1 MSLVGKQAPPFK
13 AEAIENGGISTEIN
27 LEDYLGKQEI
37 LLYFYPK
44 DFTFVCPTELYAFQS
59 KLADFEA
66 KGVKLIGISTDTAET
81 HWAWLQTPKKQGG
94 IQGVTY
100 PLVAD
105 DSKTISMNYGVL
117 AGEYGLDDND
127 EFVFHGVAPI
137 AYRGTFFI
145 DKTGIVRHE
154 SVNFFPIGRNV
165 DEVLRVVDAWQHFEA
180 HGEVCPA
187 GWVKGDEAMVES
199 HEGVAEYQAKRS

>member
-1 MSLVGKQAPPFK
+1 MSLVGKKAPGFNAP
-13 AEAIENGGISTEIN
+13 AIDKGGVTTELN
-27 LEDYLGKQEI
+27 LNEYLGKQEV

-44 DFTFVCPTELYAFQS
+44 DFTFVCPTELFAFQA

-66 KGVKLIGISTDTAET
+66 KGVKLIGVSTDTAET

-105 DSKTISMNYGVL
+105 EAKTIAMDYGVL
-117 AGEYGLDDND
+117 GGDYGYNEEGD
-127 EFVFHGVAPI
+127 FVFEGVAPI

-145 DKTGIVRHE
+145 DKAGIVRHE
-154 SVNFFPIGRNV
+154 SINFFPIGRNV
-165 DEVLRVVDAWQHFEA
+165 DEFLRIIDAWHHFEE

-187 GWVKGDEAMVES
+187 GWVKGDEAMAES
-199 HEGVAEYQAKRS
+199 HEGVAAYQAKR